1 MDQPRPDLSH
11 LTLPQIESGLRVVAD
26 SLLLQVPPPR
36 ISPPELL
43 HLTPQ
48 EWNSLLAAHLL
59 LMRQRRESPLH

>member
-1 MDQPRPDLSH
+1 MPDSQALPLQ

-26 SLLLQVPPPR
+26 SLLLQVPPSQ

-48 EWNSLLAAHLL
+48 QWESLLAAHLHL
-59 LMRQRRESPLH
+59 TQQRLHSPLH